1 MQFMIGLLFHYLVT
15 LGSIN
20 GDLNELQ
27 LFSDIHLQED
37 CDQVYPPQPTGFV
50 LSFCQEFY
58 KTTAPWALRFPL
70 ASRPGPKSGRT
81 TMTRSELQSHAQRI
95 DADLTADDFIQSYGG
110 EGCLP

>member
-1 MQFMIGLLFHYLVT
+1 MQFMIGLLFYYLVT

-81 TMTRSELQSHAQRI
+81 TMTRSELQSHDQRI